1 MILTSICDAQT
12 SENGKLLQSRVLKQ
26 CHSGLLLQIP
36 DIIAHEVD
44 GNSFVL
50 HPQSIQGFQN
60 VIVVEIIE

>member
-1 MILTSICDAQT
+1 MILTTICDAQT

-44 GNSFVL
+44 SNNFRL
-50 HPQSIQGFQN
+50 HPHSIQGFQN
-60 VIVVEIIE
+60 VFVVEIIE